1 MRIDPVENFFITG
14 TAGQKSLHFFMVKS
28 LKAKQHLIKST
39 VVLVFSDRSV
49 QNSAAFV
56 NRAYQN
62 RIPPIRTRGLRG
74 GSFERSFA
82 LNIRFRLKLYTTRI
96 CTPLLLLSELP

>member
-56 NRAYQN
+56 NHAYQN
-62 RIPPIRTRGLRG
+62 RIPAHSYAWAPG
-74 GSFERSFA
+74 
-82 LNIRFRLKLYTTRI
+82 RFL
-96 CTPLLLLSELP
+96 